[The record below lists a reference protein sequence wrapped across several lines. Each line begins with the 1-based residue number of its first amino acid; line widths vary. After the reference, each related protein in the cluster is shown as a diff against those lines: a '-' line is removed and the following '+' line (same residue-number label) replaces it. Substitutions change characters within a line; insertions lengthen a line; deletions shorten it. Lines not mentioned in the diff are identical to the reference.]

1 MTEQLTHTHNVNSS
15 LLKTVFI
22 QTKILATLCNS
33 PDFVF
38 KSIHKGKKKKSLTMS
53 FKLKAQSEENRK
65 LYLPI
70 IDHIYYVSSLLE
82 SKVPG
87 IPFKVLGPKWCLAHS
102 RNSIL
107 NRMDESLFTNNSE

>member
-38 KSIHKGKKKKSLTMS
+38 KSIHKGKKKK
-53 FKLKAQSEENRK
+53 
-65 LYLPI
+65 
-70 IDHIYYVSSLLE
+70 
-82 SKVPG
+82 
-87 IPFKVLGPKWCLAHS
+87 VL
-102 RNSIL
+102 R
-107 NRMDESLFTNNSE
+107 